1 MTTQTETT
9 RALGSVGPPVPV
21 RRPPTVRARM
31 VKYRTLYLLFLP
43 VAAYFVIFQYWPIV
57 LSFVVAFKDLKLGR
71 GLARSPWVGFENF
84 TEIFTDP
91 ELLHVFANTVEISLL
106 RLGFGFV
113 PPIILAVMLHD
124 LSSRGFAKLSQTIV
138 YIPHFFSWIVVY
150 GVVFALFSTGSGL
163 INNVIDA
170 LGHTRVDFLLSEDW
184 FRPILIGSGV
194 WKEIGWSTIIYLA
207 ALATIDNELYEA
219 ASIDGAGPLQRI
231 RYVTFP
237 AILPVITFVLT
248 INLGFV
254 LYAGGEQI
262 LAFYNSAVYDVAD
275 VIDSWVYRE
284 GLGRLQFSIGTA
296 MGLLQSTVGLVLVLA
311 ANAVARRST
320 GRGIW

>member
-1 MTTQTETT
+1 
-9 RALGSVGPPVPV
+9 
-21 RRPPTVRARM
+21 M
-31 VKYRTLYLLFLP
+31 VAHRVMYLLFLP

-57 LSFVVAFKDLKLGR
+57 LSFIVAFKDLKLGR
-71 GLARSPWVGFENF
+71 GIARSPWVGFGNF
-84 TEIFTDP
+84 TDIFTDP
-91 ELLHVFANTVEISLL
+91 ELLHVFSNTVEISLL
-106 RLGFGFV
+106 RLVFGFF
-113 PPIILAVMLHD
+113 PPIILAVLLHD
-124 LSSRGFAKLSQTIV
+124 LSSRVFTKVSQTII
-138 YIPHFFSWIVVY
+138 YIPHFFSWIIVY
-150 GVVFALFSTGSGL
+150 GVVFALFSTGPGL

-170 LGHTRVDFLLSEDW
+170 VGHQRIDFLLSESW

-219 ASIDGAGPLQRI
+219 AAIDGAGPLQRTRHI
-231 RYVTFP
+231 TIP
-237 AILPVITFVLT
+237 AILPVVTFVLT
-248 INLGFV
+248 INLGFI

-275 VIDSWVYRE
+275 VIDTWVYRE

-296 MGLLQSTVGLVLVLA
+296 MGLLQSTVGLALVLL
-311 ANAVARRST
+311 ANVISRRAT